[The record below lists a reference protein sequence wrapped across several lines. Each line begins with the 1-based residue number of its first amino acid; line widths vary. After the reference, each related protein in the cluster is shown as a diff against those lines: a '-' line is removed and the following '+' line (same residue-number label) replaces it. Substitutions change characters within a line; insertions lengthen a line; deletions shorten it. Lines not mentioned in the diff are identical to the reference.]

1 MRISDW
7 SSDVCSSD
15 LAAAANLRV
24 TRVLAISDGGQGG
37 YMPQMADM
45 EARIAAPPTV
55 VPQAAPPVMAGT
67 NMNIVTVRVDFAPA
81 AKRSGM
87 AWFSQ
92 LGRAIRHLARPA
104 PYKPLWPIKALNL
117 SSPPLTPHLFSTALL
132 FLLV

>member
-45 EARIAAPPTV
+45 EARLAAPPTL
-55 VPQAAPPVMAGT
+55 VPQAAPPVLAGA
-67 NMNIVTVRVDFAPA
+67 NMNIVTGRVDFAPPA
-81 AKRSGM
+81 TWCGL
-87 AWFSQ
+87 AWFCHR
-92 LGRAIRHLARPA
+92 GRPLRHRDHPPREPPLWAHTPRPLRPPA
-104 PYKPLWPIKALNL
+104 P
-117 SSPPLTPHLFSTALL
+117 LTHLPH
-132 FLLV
+132 